1 MKRVLRAGPYAI
13 PALAAVVAA
22 CSSGGGAGTHAVS
35 PQSLNRAKV
44 SLSFRVPEAAPA
56 SKARH
61 ASEIPAGTASLA
73 VTVIGAGTSASATE
87 NVDAATCPPVNGA
100 YVCSLSIDAPIGSD
114 SFFADAFSGANE
126 TGTLLASASATYTIV
141 ANEANTVGL
150 TLVPVATPTPSP
162 SPSPSPSSMAF
173 ASVGLSL
180 GTPALAAGTAKTVPI
195 TVTALAAN
203 GSPVVGAYAFPIT
216 VSDTDT
222 SGATV
227 IQVNGTAS
235 STVTASSQSVTLAY
249 TGLAIVP
256 FTISVSASNATG
268 APLPASSPAVVYP
281 SLSYPVIT
289 PVDGSGYIEIPS
301 GGSATV
307 TVTEPGWLGAP
318 YNKSISLSFG
328 SGACSYATLTPPAAG
343 SGTFTLSSSYPGC
356 YVNYCGIQFSGGPVS
371 SNFTAELLPPGAS
384 PAPSPS
390 PSPFPTP

>member
-1 MKRVLRAGPYAI
+1 
-13 PALAAVVAA
+13 
-22 CSSGGGAGTHAVS
+22 
-35 PQSLNRAKV
+35 
-44 SLSFRVPEAAPA
+44 
-56 SKARH
+56 
-61 ASEIPAGTASLA
+61 
-73 VTVIGAGTSASATE
+73 
-87 NVDAATCPPVNGA
+87 
-100 YVCSLSIDAPIGSD
+100 
-114 SFFADAFSGANE
+114 
-126 TGTLLASASATYTIV
+126 
-141 ANEANTVGL
+141 
-150 TLVPVATPTPSP
+150 
-162 SPSPSPSSMAF
+162 MAF

-343 SGTFTLSSSYPGC
+343 SGTFTLTSSYPGSN
-356 YVNYCGIQFSGGPVS
+356 VNYCGIQFSGGPVS
-371 SNFTAELLPPGAS
+371 SNFPAELLPPGAS

-390 PSPFPTP
+390 PFPTP